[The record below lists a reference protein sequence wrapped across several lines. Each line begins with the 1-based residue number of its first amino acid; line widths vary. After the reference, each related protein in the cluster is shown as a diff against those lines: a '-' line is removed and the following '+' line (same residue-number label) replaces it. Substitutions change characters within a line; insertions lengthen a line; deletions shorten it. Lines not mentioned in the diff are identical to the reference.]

1 MNQAAEQEFRQFVA
15 ARQGALFRAALL
27 LTGHR
32 EDAEDLLQTALAK
45 VAQKWDS
52 LKPFSSPDAYV
63 RRVLYNQRVS
73 WWRRSRSRHETSMAD
88 VMDREPRGD
97 FASDSALRIA
107 LRRVL
112 SELTVRQRAIVVLRF
127 YEDLPESEVAEILGC
142 TVGTV
147 RSQTH
152 RTLARLRAS
161 HPELASLR
169 EAA

>member
-15 ARQGALFRAALL
+15 ARQGALFHAALL

-45 VAQKWDS
+45 VAQRWDS
-52 LKPFSSPDAYV
+52 LGHLSSPDAYV
-63 RRVLYNQRVS
+63 RKVLYNQRVS
-73 WWRRSRSRHETSMAD
+73 WWRRLRSRGETLMA
-88 VMDREPRGD
+88 EPLDPNVGGD
-97 FASDSALRIA
+97 FAGDVTLRIA

-127 YEDLPESEVAEILGC
+127 YEDLSESEVAEILGC
-142 TVGTV
+142 AVGTV

-161 HPELASLR
+161 HPELVSLR
-169 EAA
+169 KAA